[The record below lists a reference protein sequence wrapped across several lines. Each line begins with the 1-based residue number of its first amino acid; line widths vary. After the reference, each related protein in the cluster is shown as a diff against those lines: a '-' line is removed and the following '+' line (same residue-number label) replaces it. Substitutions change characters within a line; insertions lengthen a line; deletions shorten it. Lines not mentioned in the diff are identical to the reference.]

1 MIDMMSAQD
10 VPPGVMDLLR
20 IFLAA
25 SSRGE
30 EAVLILETRR
40 KTISTKFR
48 SFESPVGVPAA
59 PANITLKEKKK
70 NPARAR
76 RSKLRLEK
84 FMEKKKEDKKQAE
97 SSPATGTSSDSDVSK
112 LVIQLDKMKDRQDR
126 SVGADLTSPIP
137 QLDGAVNK
145 VPDTVLFDFV
155 SDYHQ
160 DDINYALEELFP
172 SGCAKLI
179 KCVAPNP
186 RKSADQLCTVAVRKT
201 AGQDTFWPEMKE
213 NQALVFRD
221 LALQ

>member
-10 VPPGVMDLLR
+10 VPPGGMGLLR

-59 PANITLKEKKK
+59 PANITLKKKKK

-84 FMEKKKEDKKQAE
+84 IMEKKKEDKKQAE
-97 SSPATGTSSDSDVSK
+97 SSNVSK
-112 LVIQLDKMKDRQDR
+112 LVIQLDKMDR

-145 VPDTVLFDFV
+145 VPDT
-155 SDYHQ
+155 
-160 DDINYALEELFP
+160 I
-172 SGCAKLI
+172 
-179 KCVAPNP
+179 
-186 RKSADQLCTVAVRKT
+186 LC
-201 AGQDTFWPEMKE
+201 
-213 NQALVFRD
+213 
-221 LALQ
+221 